1 MAIRRRASF
10 WLVGLVVVGCVL
22 AMVRS
27 SVASVYTFRGH
38 SMEPDF
44 QDGVRVLVNLAAYDL
59 KLPFTSQRL
68 LVTGT
73 PRVGDVVLMEMP
85 GSDVLLLKRVAAG
98 PGETIGDVTV
108 PPDHFY
114 VLGDQRERSRDSR
127 HFGVV
132 PRSAIRGRLVT
143 KLF

>member
-1 MAIRRRASF
+1 MTIRRRAPF
-10 WLVGLVVVGCVL
+10 WMAVLVAVGFGL

-38 SMEPDF
+38 SMEPSF
-44 QDGVRVLVNLAAYDL
+44 QDGQRVLVNLAAYDL
-59 KLPFTSQRL
+59 RLPFSSQRL
-68 LVTGT
+68 LATGT
-73 PRVGDVVLMEMP
+73 PRVGDVVLMVMP

-108 PPDHFY
+108 PADHWY
-114 VLGDQRERSRDSR
+114 VLGDHRERSRDSR

-132 PRSAIRGRLVT
+132 PRSAILGRLVAR
-143 KLF
+143 LF